1 MNKKIITIA
10 GIVFALIFVV
20 LLAVMMGTIT
30 TKANSANSKLV
41 DTLEMTDNTS
51 LSIYDGTTVKGES
64 VTNAIKNVKQIGGS
78 YKLKIF
84 VVTGDGAKNTYG
96 YTSDTPVTE
105 TPNSPSDSGYINSSS
120 NFTSNLATNEND
132 VVTAIVF
139 IQDGSGYKFNANGE
153 GDDIDDWIKR

>member
-51 LSIYDGTTVKGES
+51 LSIYDGKIVKGES
-64 VTNAIKNVKQIGGS
+64 VISAIQNVKSIGGGM
-78 YKLKIF
+78 KLQINVK
-84 VVTGDGAKNTYG
+84 TKGTDKTESYG
-96 YTSDTPVTE
+96 YVGGSETITE
-105 TPNSPSDSGYINSSS
+105 YKITNPEDPKYINSSA
-120 NFTSNLATNEND
+120 NFQSELAKNSND
-132 VVTAIVF
+132 VVTGINF
-139 IQDGSGYKFNANGE
+139 TQI
-153 GDDIDDWIKR
+153 

>member
-51 LSIYDGTTVKGES
+51 LSIYDGKTVKGES
-64 VTNAIKNVKQIGGS
+64 VLSAIQNVKSLGGGMKLEITVDTKSGSAPVS
-78 YKLKIF
+78 YGY
-84 VVTGDGAKNTYG
+84 VDGA
-96 YTSDTPVTE
+96 DTITEYKVTD
-105 TPNSPSDSGYINSSS
+105 PNSADYINSTA
-120 NFTSNLATNEND
+120 NFQSELTKNAND
-132 VVTAIVF
+132 VVTGITF
-139 IQDGSGYKFNANGE
+139 TQI
-153 GDDIDDWIKR
+153 

>member
-51 LSIYDGTTVKGES
+51 LSIYDDTTVKGES
-64 VTNAIKNVKQIGGS
+64 VLNAIKNVKQIGSGT
-78 YKLKIF
+78 KLEIT
-84 VVTGDGAKNTYG
+84 VVTGNGKTDYYG
-96 YTSDTPVTE
+96 YTTKAKTENLPEGEKKNDFSVTPRTS
-105 TPNSPSDSGYINSSS
+105 TPSNANNDYYINPSA
-120 NFTSNLATNEND
+120 NFKSTLDPNDND
-132 VVTAIVF
+132 VVIG
-139 IQDGSGYKFNANGE
+139 IKFE
-153 GDDIDDWIKR
+153 QI

>member
-64 VTNAIKNVKQIGGS
+64 VTNAIKNVKQIGGGI
-78 YKLKIF
+78 KLEIT
-84 VVTGDGAKNTYG
+84 VTTKDGHTRYYG
-96 YTSDTPVTE
+96 YTDHKNPDDKSSVSYLE
-105 TPNSPSDSGYINSSS
+105 TPNTNIPDLGGDGYINPSGNFSSELDS
-120 NFTSNLATNEND
+120 DKND
-132 VVTAIVF
+132 VVKGITF
-139 IQDGSGYKFNANGE
+139 TQK
-153 GDDIDDWIKR
+153 

>member
-64 VTNAIKNVKQIGGS
+64 VTNAIKNVKQIGSGM
-78 YKLKIF
+78 KLEIK
-84 VVTGDGAKNTYG
+84 VTTGKGVTDYYG
-96 YTSDTPVTE
+96 YTNNAKDENLSEDEEKIDFNITPRTSTPSETTSDY
-105 TPNSPSDSGYINSSS
+105 YINPSA
-120 NFTSNLATNEND
+120 NFKATLDTNDND
-132 VVTAIVF
+132 VVKGI
-139 IQDGSGYKFNANGE
+139 KFE
-153 GDDIDDWIKR
+153 QI

>member
-51 LSIYDGTTVKGES
+51 LSIYDGKVVKGES
-64 VTNAIKNVKQIGGS
+64 VISAIQNIKNIGGGM
-78 YKLKIF
+78 KLQITVK
-84 VVTGDGAKNTYG
+84 TKSGDSKDYG
-96 YTSDTPVTE
+96 YVGNNDEITE
-105 TPNSPSDSGYINSSS
+105 YDITDPKNLNYINPSA
-120 NFTSNLATNEND
+120 NFQSELSKGPND
-132 VVTAIVF
+132 VVTGIAFTQV
-139 IQDGSGYKFNANGE
+139 
-153 GDDIDDWIKR
+153 

>member
-64 VTNAIKNVKQIGGS
+64 VTNAIKNVKQIGGGM
-78 YKLKIF
+78 KLEIT
-84 VVTGDGAKNTYG
+84 VTTGKGVTDHYG
-96 YTSDTPVTE
+96 YTSRANKENTSEGKTDFSVTPRTDTPSNA
-105 TPNSPSDSGYINSSS
+105 NSDYYINPSA
-120 NFTSNLATNEND
+120 NFKAKLDANSND
-132 VVTAIVF
+132 VVTGINF
-139 IQDGSGYKFNANGE
+139 TQI
-153 GDDIDDWIKR
+153 

>member
-30 TKANSANSKLV
+30 TKTNSANSKLV

-64 VTNAIKNVKQIGGS
+64 VLNAIKNVKSLGGGM
-78 YKLKIF
+78 KLEIIVDTKSGSKP
-84 VVTGDGAKNTYG
+84 VSYG
-96 YTSDTPVTE
+96 YVGGANTITEYKVTN
-105 TPNSPSDSGYINSSS
+105 PNSADYINSTA
-120 NFTSNLATNEND
+120 NFKAKLDTNSND
-132 VVTAIVF
+132 VVTGISF
-139 IQDGSGYKFNANGE
+139 TQI
-153 GDDIDDWIKR
+153 

>member
-51 LSIYDGTTVKGES
+51 LSIYDGKVVKGES
-64 VTNAIKNVKQIGGS
+64 VISAIQNIKNIGGGM
-78 YKLKIF
+78 KLQIDVKTKSG
-84 VVTGDGAKNTYG
+84 VSTPYG
-96 YTSDTPVTE
+96 YVGNDDTITE
-105 TPNSPSDSGYINSSS
+105 YEITDPKDSNYINPSA
-120 NFTSNLATNEND
+120 NFQSELSKGKND
-132 VVTAIVF
+132 VVIGITFTQI
-139 IQDGSGYKFNANGE
+139 
-153 GDDIDDWIKR
+153 

>member
-64 VTNAIKNVKQIGGS
+64 VTNAIKNVKQIGSGI
-78 YKLKIF
+78 KLHITVK
-84 VVTGDGAKNTYG
+84 TKDGTTAHYG
-96 YTSDTPVTE
+96 YDDSTYKE
-105 TPNSPSDSGYINSSS
+105 TPNTNVPDLGDDGYINPSGNFSSE
-120 NFTSNLATNEND
+120 LD
-132 VVTAIVF
+132 P
-139 IQDGSGYKFNANGE
+139 DANGVVK
-153 GDDIDDWIKR
+153 GIKFKQK